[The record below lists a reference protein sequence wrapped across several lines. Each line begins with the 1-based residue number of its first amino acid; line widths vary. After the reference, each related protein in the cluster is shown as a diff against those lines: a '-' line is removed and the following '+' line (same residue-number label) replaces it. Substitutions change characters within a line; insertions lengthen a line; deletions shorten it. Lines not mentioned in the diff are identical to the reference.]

1 MFRLVASHA
10 GTFRVRTLRIGYR
23 PTTSELL
30 ALGAGQDVSQTIVVT
45 GIPFSLAA
53 VRIEARSACRPLADP
68 AAAAMFEVWEQARAA
83 LMATQLTAAA
93 RAVIA
98 TTITYDRTLDPT
110 GRRVLEQNASV
121 RSQLVTH
128 PWRERSPDTLRRVGY
143 VVTDPDRSVTYHAP
157 GLEALLSR
165 VFVEDHCF
173 RLIQGASG
181 RLGIA
186 FEPTAARQRRR
197 TPAEIRGALWI
208 DRNSIELRSLDFRYT
223 NVPPAQEEHAG
234 GTIDFVR
241 MSNGAW
247 TISRWAIRTPVLEA
261 IEAAPRFGGTDTS
274 ITAIKVTGG
283 ELALATTRAGDTV
296 WMRPPLT
303 LAGTVIDSASGS
315 PVHGARLSLTGTNH
329 VASADARGRFTIASV
344 LPGAYTL
351 EVRTPS
357 LDSAG
362 IAYPM
367 PLVFVDTTVDVEV
380 RAPTANQTI
389 VAICGKTRLVAPGV
403 IVGTVVMRGDTL
415 PPQRAR
421 VIAEWDEPRLHSS
434 GDVTTLVD
442 RQIRWLE
449 TQAERNG
456 TFRLCGVPLN
466 TSLVLRVEHDSA
478 GMVAPAEVRIPPN
491 GRFARAQLVLDRSAA
506 RAAVFAGTVL
516 ADSNARILSGAE
528 VALPDLGKTVVTD
541 EQGRFRLGD
550 IRPGTHRVFVRRL
563 GYVPL
568 DTAITFRANQSVDR
582 RIVLRHVVTLDSVN
596 VLAER
601 PNLPSSFEENRRV
614 GLGQFIT
621 RDSLARQE
629 ERRLSDILRQLRGPD
644 VEQGTGGRAWLLSSR
659 SPASLSGTN
668 IYSAS
673 KPELMQGMRK
683 EGCYSQ
689 IYLDDVLLNPSNP
702 TEPFDINT
710 IVISQIEAI
719 EYYSGPAQTPAKYN
733 RLGAHCGTLV
743 LWTRRSP

>member
-1 MFRLVASHA
+1 
-10 GTFRVRTLRIGYR
+10 
-23 PTTSELL
+23 
-30 ALGAGQDVSQTIVVT
+30 
-45 GIPFSLAA
+45 
-53 VRIEARSACRPLADP
+53 
-68 AAAAMFEVWEQARAA
+68 
-83 LMATQLTAAA
+83 
-93 RAVIA
+93 
-98 TTITYDRTLDPT
+98 
-110 GRRVLEQNASV
+110 
-121 RSQLVTH
+121 
-128 PWRERSPDTLRRVGY
+128 
-143 VVTDPDRSVTYHAP
+143 
-157 GLEALLSR
+157 
-165 VFVEDHCF
+165 
-173 RLIQGASG
+173 
-181 RLGIA
+181 
-186 FEPTAARQRRR
+186 
-197 TPAEIRGALWI
+197 
-208 DRNSIELRSLDFRYT
+208 
-223 NVPPAQEEHAG
+223 
-234 GTIDFVR
+234 
-241 MSNGAW
+241 
-247 TISRWAIRTPVLEA
+247 
-261 IEAAPRFGGTDTS
+261 
-274 ITAIKVTGG
+274 
-283 ELALATTRAGDTV
+283 
-296 WMRPPLT
+296 
-303 LAGTVIDSASGS
+303 
-315 PVHGARLSLTGTNH
+315 
-329 VASADARGRFTIASV
+329 
-344 LPGAYTL
+344 
-351 EVRTPS
+351 
-357 LDSAG
+357 
-362 IAYPM
+362 
-367 PLVFVDTTVDVEV
+367 
-380 RAPTANQTI
+380 
-389 VAICGKTRLVAPGV
+389 
-403 IVGTVVMRGDTL
+403 
-415 PPQRAR
+415 
-421 VIAEWDEPRLHSS
+421 
-434 GDVTTLVD
+434 
-442 RQIRWLE
+442 
-449 TQAERNG
+449 
-456 TFRLCGVPLN
+456 
-466 TSLVLRVEHDSA
+466 
-478 GMVAPAEVRIPPN
+478 MVAPAEVRIPPN